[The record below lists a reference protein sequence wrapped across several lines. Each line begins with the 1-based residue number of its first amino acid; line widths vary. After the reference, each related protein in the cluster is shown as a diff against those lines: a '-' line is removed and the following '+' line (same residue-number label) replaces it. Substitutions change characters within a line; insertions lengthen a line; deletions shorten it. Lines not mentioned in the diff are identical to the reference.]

1 VTPGLA
7 VWKPAFQAA
16 IAASW
21 ADEPAPLSSPDMELP
36 ELLEPLFPEEPL
48 LLDSLAAPQA
58 LRPSATVSDMAPS
71 ASTRGMEVR
80 FTLVP
85 LWDQALG
92 DVDESDAREC
102 RCPVRLAK
110 VYGK

>member
-1 VTPGLA
+1 
-7 VWKPAFQAA
+7 
-16 IAASW
+16 
-21 ADEPAPLSSPDMELP
+21 MELP
-36 ELLEPLFPEEPL
+36 ELLEPPSPEESL
-48 LLDSLAAPQA
+48 LLDSLEAPQA

-85 LWDQALG
+85 LWDQSSG
-92 DVDESDAREC
+92 DDDEFDGREC

-110 VYGK
+110 VYGR